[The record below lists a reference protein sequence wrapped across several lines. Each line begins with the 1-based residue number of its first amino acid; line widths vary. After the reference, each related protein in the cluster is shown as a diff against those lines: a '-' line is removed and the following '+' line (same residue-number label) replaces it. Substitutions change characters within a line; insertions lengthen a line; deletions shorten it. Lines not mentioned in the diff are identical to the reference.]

1 MRMNRNNSAR
11 AATFCLALIGIL
23 QASGCHRRPELTPQ
37 QAEGKHLFDVR
48 CVHCHEENDLGLKKV
63 PPDLHGVFTR
73 TTLPSGAAATDQNVA
88 RVILSGKGLMPP
100 FAGRFSDEQMAAL
113 LSYLH
118 SGGY

>member
-1 MRMNRNNSAR
+1 MGMNTNIPMLAVI
-11 AATFCLALIGIL
+11 ACFVATVVF
-23 QASGCHRRPELTPQ
+23 QATGCHGAPELTPQ

-48 CVHCHEENDLGLKKV
+48 CVHCHEENDLGLKKA

-73 TTLPSGAAATDQNVA
+73 TTLPSGTPATDQNVV
-88 RVILSGKGLMPP
+88 RVVLAGKGLMPS

-118 SGGY
+118 SGSY